1 MATPPGG
8 PSSYDSGP
16 QQPQDAQSA
25 AAGGDVPFL
34 NRFNFPSAPSESVQT
49 SSSPQPPAQP
59 RPPQRTRPSQRLQQP
74 QYPHAGQHGLPGQP
88 GQSGHMGQPGP
99 GEQWMRQEQ
108 SQYPQPQYGGG
119 HGAQSESHQPH
130 PSHEPQPYQPE
141 AHPHQP
147 QPPRIQPV
155 EPTPGETSG
164 TADHGDPYSVPPQ
177 QPLVRP
183 YAMTGGRTRPRY
195 QLAIEALVHTTAE
208 AAQLQGQLPEHQRIC
223 RLCYEIKSVAEISA
237 LLTIPLGVARILV
250 ADLAEAGLVA
260 IHQPGG
266 ETTSADGQPDVT
278 LLERVLSGLRKL

>member
-8 PSSYDSGP
+8 PSSYGSGHSG
-16 QQPQDAQSA
+16 QPQDAQPA
-25 AAGGDVPFL
+25 AAPGGDAPFL
-34 NRFNFPSAPSESVQT
+34 NRFNFPSAPSEHVQR
-49 SSSPQPPAQP
+49 SAGMPPQQPDGPYPPQHGPHRPQPPHHPQHQP
-59 RPPQRTRPSQRLQQP
+59 PHQRQP
-74 QYPHAGQHGLPGQP
+74 QHH
-88 GQSGHMGQPGP
+88 
-99 GEQWMRQEQ
+99 
-108 SQYPQPQYGGG
+108 
-119 HGAQSESHQPH
+119 
-130 PSHEPQPYQPE
+130 
-141 AHPHQP
+141 
-147 QPPRIQPV
+147 RIQPV
-155 EPTPGETSG
+155 QPTHGEMPAAEERDAEHSL
-164 TADHGDPYSVPPQ
+164 PPQ

-208 AAQLQGQLPEHQRIC
+208 SAQLQGQLPEHQRIC

-266 ETTSADGQPDVT
+266 DETTADGQPDVT